1 MSLPCEFCGGK
12 IHELARA
19 RNHVWVCCRHCQRSW
34 REELDAASVTDS
46 ESVPPAAGTA
56 SFRESTMGQYLTAGM
71 AVALAFSVRL
81 ALKPV
86 IGNAS
91 PFLLFTPAVL
101 VAAAYGG
108 IGPAIS
114 ATAAGAILGN
124 HFFLRVIGEPGLEQ
138 WDRLALFLLVGGLI
152 ATLTTVL
159 RTSRRRM
166 AEGLWRE
173 QKARAEAEAANQKK
187 DDFISLIS
195 HELQTPASVIQGW
208 ATSIRKRQLHGETLI
223 VALDAI
229 ERNAQIQ
236 NRLVQDLLDRSR
248 IVTGRLRLEPRI
260 VSISEILRA
269 AVEQMRPTFDRN
281 HLHLTTT
288 IIEGQDAMSADPVRL
303 QQVFTNLLSNAAK
316 FTLPGGH
323 VAVEAS
329 CTTST
334 AVVIFK
340 DDGVGI
346 SPEFLPHLFDGFQ
359 QDSRTEAF
367 SSRGLG
373 LGLSIARHFVER
385 HGGTIRA
392 ASGGPGKGA
401 AFTVAL
407 PLQPQQ
413 AAVDVRR
420 PAGVGA
426 RALQSISV
434 LLVEDD
440 EDARLLL
447 TQTLEHYG
455 AHVLPV
461 ASALEAVQML
471 EHHHADVLLSDLRMR
486 GEDGFALIRKLRA
499 GRDRAAASIPAA
511 SITASRLTEDRY
523 HAIAAGYQL
532 HLQKPIDLDDLV
544 TAVLTLAAT
553 PRNRYETLH

>member
-19 RNHVWVCCRHCQRSW
+19 RNHIWVCCRHCQRSW
-34 REELDAASVTDS
+34 REDLDGASVTDAES
-46 ESVPPAAGTA
+46 EPPAP
-56 SFRESTMGQYLTAGM
+56 SFRESTMGQYVTAGM

-81 ALKPV
+81 ALKPF
-86 IGNAS
+86 IGDAS

-114 ATAAGAILGN
+114 ATVAGAILGN
-124 HFFLRVIGEPGLEQ
+124 HFFLKMIGEPGLEQ
-138 WDRLALFLLVGGLI
+138 WDRLVLFLLVGGLI

-159 RTSRRRM
+159 RASRRRM
-166 AEGLWRE
+166 AESLWRE

-208 ATSIRKRQLHGETLI
+208 ATSIRKRQLHGETLN

-229 ERNAQIQ
+229 ERNAQVQ

-260 VSISEILRA
+260 VSVSEILRA

-288 IIEGQDAMSADPVRL
+288 INEGQDAMSADPVRL

-323 VAVEAS
+323 IAVDAS
-329 CTTST
+329 STTSA
-334 AVVIFK
+334 AVVIVK

-346 SPEFLPHLFDGFQ
+346 GPEFLPHVF
-359 QDSRTEAF
+359 
-367 SSRGLG
+367 
-373 LGLSIARHFVER
+373 
-385 HGGTIRA
+385 
-392 ASGGPGKGA
+392 
-401 AFTVAL
+401 
-407 PLQPQQ
+407 
-413 AAVDVRR
+413 
-420 PAGVGA
+420 
-426 RALQSISV
+426 
-434 LLVEDD
+434 
-440 EDARLLL
+440 
-447 TQTLEHYG
+447 
-455 AHVLPV
+455 
-461 ASALEAVQML
+461 
-471 EHHHADVLLSDLRMR
+471 
-486 GEDGFALIRKLRA
+486 
-499 GRDRAAASIPAA
+499 
-511 SITASRLTEDRY
+511 
-523 HAIAAGYQL
+523 
-532 HLQKPIDLDDLV
+532 
-544 TAVLTLAAT
+544 
-553 PRNRYETLH
+553 